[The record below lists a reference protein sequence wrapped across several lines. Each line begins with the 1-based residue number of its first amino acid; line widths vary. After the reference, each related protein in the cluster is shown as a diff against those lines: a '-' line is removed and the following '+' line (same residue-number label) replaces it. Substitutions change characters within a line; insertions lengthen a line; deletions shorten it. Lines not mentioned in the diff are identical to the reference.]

1 MGCGVKKVRQWAMG
15 DKRWAFGDREVTA
28 WKKMV
33 FTGNLFKFNYDPFN
47 PLILKSANKY
57 VYTKLLSSLK
67 S

>member
-33 FTGNLFKFNYDPFN
+33 FTGNLFKFRHD
-47 PLILKSANKY
+47 
-57 VYTKLLSSLK
+57 LLTTL
-67 S
+67 